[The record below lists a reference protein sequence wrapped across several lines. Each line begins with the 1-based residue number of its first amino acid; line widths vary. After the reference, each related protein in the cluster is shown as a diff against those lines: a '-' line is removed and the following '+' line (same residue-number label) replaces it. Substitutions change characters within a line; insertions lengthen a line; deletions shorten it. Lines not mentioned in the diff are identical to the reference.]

1 MSEMSTY
8 LYLKMSVFYEFDPK
22 TVDLVNVKTER
33 NVQLQIETLL
43 KEEMQ
48 EDLSPEDSEFLE
60 NLRTHLNWDEYW
72 SGEWEVSV
80 SPVSNAYLSVDKS
93 SKEEIQN
100 RYLNPSEYTDELES
114 DSLVTDHITFE
125 IDDLEDCY
133 FTPSCTVKNVKLR
146 CGGVANM

>member
-1 MSEMSTY
+1 MSIY
-8 LYLKMSVFYEFDPK
+8 LYLKMSVFFEFDPK

-60 NLRTHLNWDEYW
+60 NLRTHLNWDESW

-100 RYLNPSEYTDELES
+100 RYLNPSQYAEELEE
-114 DSLVTDHITFE
+114 DSLETNHITFE
-125 IDDLEDCY
+125 IDDPSDCY
-133 FTPSCTVKNVKLR
+133 FSPIVKVKNVKQK
-146 CGGVANM
+146 CGGVVKM

>member
-48 EDLSPEDSEFLE
+48 EDLSPEDSEF
-60 NLRTHLNWDEYW
+60 
-72 SGEWEVSV
+72 
-80 SPVSNAYLSVDKS
+80 
-93 SKEEIQN
+93 
-100 RYLNPSEYTDELES
+100 
-114 DSLVTDHITFE
+114 
-125 IDDLEDCY
+125 
-133 FTPSCTVKNVKLR
+133 
-146 CGGVANM
+146 